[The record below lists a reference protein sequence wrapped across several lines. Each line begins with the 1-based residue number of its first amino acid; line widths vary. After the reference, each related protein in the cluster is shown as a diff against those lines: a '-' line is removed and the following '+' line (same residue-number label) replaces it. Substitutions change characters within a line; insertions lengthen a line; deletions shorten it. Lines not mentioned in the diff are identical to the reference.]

1 MRLTERDIQ
10 ILLKVNECYWLSTTQ
25 LKRYF
30 FPSTT
35 LYAINKR
42 LKILTD
48 QGYLGCQRLSRTE
61 EYYFRLGNEGK
72 NILLEMTDLDSKNIV
87 IPRRF
92 PVQLKHFSTLNDLRW
107 HCEKA
112 INQKKGKFNFFFI
125 DRELKGL
132 LHDSIIIP
140 DVLFSFSLF
149 QDGIDQRY
157 IIALEYDAA
166 TENPQYFGRD
176 KVKKYC
182 QAFDNSHPI
191 ISHNNFQVITFADTR
206 KRIVQL
212 IRHSVK
218 FINERMKFLF
228 ASIEDL
234 KEYGDFL
241 ADIYIDPQRCN
252 LNDEKIMCSIIY

>member
-1 MRLTERDIQ
+1 MGSDANAGSHQATPWLGGRDLISNH
-10 ILLKVNECYWLSTTQ
+10 VEVLSEPCG
-25 LKRYF
+25 L
-30 FPSTT
+30 
-35 LYAINKR
+35 
-42 LKILTD
+42 
-48 QGYLGCQRLSRTE
+48 
-61 EYYFRLGNEGK
+61 
-72 NILLEMTDLDSKNIV
+72 DLVVWSK
-87 IPRRF
+87 
-92 PVQLKHFSTLNDLRW
+92 SS
-107 HCEKA
+107 KA
-112 INQKKGKFNFFFI
+112 RSS
-125 DRELKGL
+125 DYHHVR
-132 LHDSIIIP
+132 H
-140 DVLFSFSLF
+140 LF